1 MTASLG
7 TSHTPTASATRAGSV
22 ASEAIS
28 RVLLIHDDPMW
39 LMHTGRELRER
50 GFLVTECTRPYEV
63 GDLIDQSHPDAV
75 VIDAAVREPAAYV
88 VCQQIRQHPG
98 GDELP
103 VLLLASDASSESHR
117 LAQDAGVTDFSVGE
131 TDAAMLVHRLRQML
145 WVSRLE
151 RTLGAGG
158 QPMHPRSPARSGRF
172 VWRTDSGEVRGTEDL
187 FGLVDRRVPDGV
199 ADAGWLLD
207 ILSKR
212 ERRRLMVSMQRLLRG
227 GQVGR
232 LEIEIRT
239 HSSGQRRVRIEVQQV
254 IALNAQSF
262 EVTGHVYDVSPTS
275 NADARVYRLTHYDTL
290 TGLPNRAWFVAQ
302 LKVGPRRGAQGLG
315 LALLDIDRYHEVLE
329 AFGQDACDRLIVE
342 VAQRLRRLSRSA
354 LPQWGQGASRARIA
368 AVAYLGGDEFGLIL
382 EHLAEPDESLEV
394 CRNVLNVLSESI
406 RLGERELFLNASIGV
421 HAADPAQDD
430 PIGWLGRAELARR
443 AAAALSTERVLRF
456 DPSMSETATDRLMME
471 RDLHYAMERG
481 ELSMQMQPKFA
492 ASTRTLIGFEA
503 LMRWSHR
510 GQMQSPARFIPI
522 AERNGLIV
530 PMGEWAI
537 DQACAMIGALARAG
551 RSDCRVSVNLSA
563 QQLSDGRLPE
573 LIEAALARH
582 GVPAERLEVE
592 LTESGLMH
600 DPELALAVLRAIRA
614 LGVGLA
620 IDDFGT
626 GYSSLAY
633 LTRLPLTT
641 LKIDRSFVQDAHLS
655 ERSRAV
661 ASAIVGLAVNLR
673 LEVIAEGV
681 ETEAQRD
688 ALIALGCDHQQGYLF
703 GRAMPMDDAIQF
715 ARSVHSATRPA
726 QERIVQA

>member
-1 MTASLG
+1 
-7 TSHTPTASATRAGSV
+7 
-22 ASEAIS
+22 
-28 RVLLIHDDPMW
+28 
-39 LMHTGRELRER
+39 
-50 GFLVTECTRPYEV
+50 
-63 GDLIDQSHPDAV
+63 
-75 VIDAAVREPAAYV
+75 
-88 VCQQIRQHPG
+88 
-98 GDELP
+98 
-103 VLLLASDASSESHR
+103 
-117 LAQDAGVTDFSVGE
+117 
-131 TDAAMLVHRLRQML
+131 
-145 WVSRLE
+145 
-151 RTLGAGG
+151 
-158 QPMHPRSPARSGRF
+158 
-172 VWRTDSGEVRGTEDL
+172 
-187 FGLVDRRVPDGV
+187 
-199 ADAGWLLD
+199 
-207 ILSKR
+207 
-212 ERRRLMVSMQRLLRG
+212 
-227 GQVGR
+227 
-232 LEIEIRT
+232 
-239 HSSGQRRVRIEVQQV
+239 
-254 IALNAQSF
+254 
-262 EVTGHVYDVSPTS
+262 
-275 NADARVYRLTHYDTL
+275 
-290 TGLPNRAWFVAQ
+290 
-302 LKVGPRRGAQGLG
+302 
-315 LALLDIDRYHEVLE
+315 
-329 AFGQDACDRLIVE
+329 
-342 VAQRLRRLSRSA
+342 
-354 LPQWGQGASRARIA
+354 
-368 AVAYLGGDEFGLIL
+368 
-382 EHLAEPDESLEV
+382 
-394 CRNVLNVLSESI
+394 
-406 RLGERELFLNASIGV
+406 
-421 HAADPAQDD
+421 
-430 PIGWLGRAELARR
+430 
-443 AAAALSTERVLRF
+443 
-456 DPSMSETATDRLMME
+456 MSETATDRLMME

-492 ASTRTLIGFEA
+492 ASTRTLIGLEA